1 MTKLGALN
9 VATALA
15 GALALAS
22 VATPASAQGLVKC
35 YGVALKGQNS
45 CANAANTHT
54 CAGQAKVDFDGG
66 EWRAVPSNAVCTSLA
81 GSSQPTQG
89 VNVAARVKFQDM
101 TK

>member
-35 YGVALKGQNS
+35 YGIALKGQNS

-66 EWRAVPSNAVCTSLA
+66 EWRATPSAAVCTALA
-81 GSSQPTQG
+81 GTAAPTQG
-89 VNVAARVKFQDM
+89 MNMAAKAKFTEM

>member
-1 MTKLGALN
+1 MSNLGALN

-22 VATPASAQGLVKC
+22 VATPAAAQGLVKC
-35 YGVALKGQNS
+35 YGIALKAQNS

-66 EWRAVPSNAVCTSLA
+66 EWRAVLNAAVCTELA
-81 GSSQPTQG
+81 GTAAPTAG
-89 VNVAARVKFQDM
+89 VNAAARVKYQDM